1 MLWRENIENGQN
13 QGEKDAGHKLV
24 VVTQGIGIEKL
35 NLYFILKNRWSQSV
49 DLWLT
54 FLDAF
59 NNPDRDNDYNTLT
72 GQDMK
77 LTSEPT
83 WDSAMIS
90 ARKMNKTIKDCVWI
104 NGYQTTERKPISK
117 H

>member
-1 MLWRENIENGQN
+1 MLWRENIENGQS

-24 VVTQGIGIEKL
+24 VVTQGIGIKIESLFHSEKQV
-35 NLYFILKNRWSQSV
+35 ISV
-49 DLWLT
+49 RGSLI
-54 FLDAF
+54 LDAYI
-59 NNPDRDNDYNTLT
+59 NPDRDNDYNTLT

-90 ARKMNKTIKDCVWI
+90 ARKMNKTIKDCV
-104 NGYQTTERKPISK
+104 
-117 H
+117 